1 MPKTRA
7 LPLKSALSAV
17 PILTGHWEHLLYTHY
32 VGLPRNLLGEVSTI
46 SALTGTQYLLHLFNN
61 DSKIPIKERE
71 PQPENY
77 HLMFNMTELVHS
89 LYNHLSNSTQLEQ
102 SR

>member
-17 PILTGHWEHLLYTHY
+17 PILTGHWGRLHTHC

-46 SALTGTQYLLHLFNN
+46 SALTGTRYLLHLFND

-89 LYNHLSNSTQLEQ
+89 LYNHLSNATQLEQ